1 MLSVGP
7 WANTN
12 SCTEQPVHSF
22 RFTSYFFLCPLLC
35 QPSSKVPWRMDLK
48 KYCARLPGQTILQL
62 WEGIPGDL
70 PGWWACSKII
80 GFVFPLQDSA
90 QHPEV
95 LNACVLFSI
104 VGSRDFVCKKNNVKK
119 KQQEKFMSIRR
130 NFIHL
135 NGVAEYVCWYTNTHI
150 LAVYLLETGLYK
162 TDCMHWFLLTSLEN
176 FYT

>member
-104 VGSRDFVCKKNNVKK
+104 VASRDFVYKKKKKCKKNSRKNSWALEEISFTWMVL
-119 KQQEKFMSIRR
+119 QNMCADIQ
-130 NFIHL
+130 
-135 NGVAEYVCWYTNTHI
+135 TH
-150 LAVYLLETGLYK
+150 T
-162 TDCMHWFLLTSLEN
+162 FLLYIYWKLGFIRWIACID
-176 FYT
+176 FYWLH